1 MANITGS
8 IILNSNNVVPNTN
21 NTQYSYKFPS
31 PINLRDKVIALNSI
45 QIYYSWFN
53 INGTLY
59 NNNIFSYTWFNA
71 SGVLESKRITIK
83 DGNYSIESLN
93 AYIQLEMKKAGHY
106 VIRNS
111 DNVELYFIRLIE
123 NPTYYSIQID
133 IDAMFNSL
141 QATQLI
147 NNKAQYSVG
156 GGGWAF
162 PPNRV
167 FPQVLFSTSSFIQ
180 DFLGFDLVN
189 NSSTYYPASSLV
201 TTNTSY
207 SVLSTKTPITYP
219 VSSIIIRC
227 NLINNSLSNP
237 VNDILYSFSQ
247 GSYSYGDLITESPN
261 NLLYQPIGSGSY
273 SNIILTFYDQNLK
286 PMNIK
291 DNQVLICLLI
301 KDS

>member
-1 MANITGS
+1 MSGIISS
-8 IILNSNNVVPNTN
+8 IILNSNNVIPNTN

-71 SGVLESKRITIK
+71 SGVLEVKRITIK
-83 DGNYSIESLN
+83 DGNYSVDSLN
-93 AYIQLEMKKAGHY
+93 AYIKLEMKKLGHY
-106 VIRNS
+106 VIKNS
-111 DNVELYFIRLIE
+111 DNSELYFIRLIE
-123 NPTYYSIQID
+123 NATYYSIQID
-133 IDAMFNSL
+133 IDAMFNSG
-141 QATQLI
+141 QASQLI
-147 NNKAQYSVG
+147 NNKTQYSIG

-162 PPNRV
+162 PPIRLY
-167 FPQVLFSTSSFIQ
+167 PQVLFNSTSSLS
-180 DFLGFDLVN
+180 DFLGFDLVS
-189 NSSTYYPASSLV
+189 NSPTYYPPSSTV
-201 TTNTSY
+201 GSNTSY
-207 SVLSTKTPITYP
+207 TVLSTKTPITYP
-219 VSSIIIRC
+219 VSSIIIRS
-227 NLINNSLSNP
+227 NLISNALSTP

-273 SNIILTFYDQNLK
+273 TQITLSFFDQNLQ
-286 PMNIK
+286 PMHIK
-291 DNQVLICLLI
+291 DNQVLISLLI